1 MARIHPAEGA
11 GGGGSAAPTN
21 VVADAVEAMVVLG

>member
-1 MARIHPAEGA
+1 MMARIHPAGA
-11 GGGGSAAPTN
+11 GGGEAAPTN

>member
-1 MARIHPAEGA
+1 MARIHPAESA
-11 GGGGSAAPTN
+11 GGGSAAPTN

>member
-1 MARIHPAEGA
+1 MARIHPVENA
-11 GGGGSAAPTN
+11 GGAAAPTN